1 MGVIGN
7 TLPTLLDLARRI
19 DPDGKVNAIAEQLV
33 QTNEVLEDMQWKEGN
48 LTTGEKTTV
57 RTGLPAVTWRKLNY
71 GVQPSK
77 SVTAQITDTTGM
89 LEAYAEVDKALA
101 DLNGNTSAWRMSEDA
116 AFLESMNQTMAAT
129 TFYGDTTT
137 NPERFVGLAPR
148 FSSVSTATAASAA
161 SVIDAGGTGT
171 DNMSVWLI
179 CWGPQTVYG
188 IYPKGSKAGF
198 THEDLGQVTL
208 LDANNGRFEGYR
220 THYKWD
226 CGLTVRDWRYV
237 IRIAN
242 IDSSDLTKNAAT
254 GADLVDLMAQ
264 AVELLPTQSM
274 GKPVFYVNARVR
286 SFLRRQIMAKTAYQL
301 TADTVAGKQVI
312 SFDGIP
318 VRRSDQLLATE
329 SRLV

>member
-1 MGVIGN
+1 MAVIGN

-33 QTNEVLEDMQWKEGN
+33 QTNEVLEDMTWKEGN
-48 LTTGEKTTV
+48 LTNGEKTSV

-77 SVTAQITDTTGM
+77 SATAQITDTCGM

-101 DLNGNTSAWRMSEDA
+101 DLNGNTSAWRMSEDS
-116 AFLESMNQTMAAT
+116 AFLESMNQALAAT
-129 TFYGDTTT
+129 IFYGDTAAY
-137 NPERFVGLAPR
+137 PERFVGLAPR
-148 FSSVSTATAASAA
+148 FSSVSTSTAASAA

-171 DNMSVWLI
+171 DNTSIWLV

-242 IDSSDLTKNAAT
+242 IDNSDLTKNAAT
-254 GADLVDLMAQ
+254 GGDLVDLMAQ
-264 AVELLPTQSM
+264 AVELLPTVSM
-274 GKPVFYVNARVR
+274 GKPVFYVNQRVR

-301 TADTVAGKQVI
+301 TADNVAGKQVI

-318 VRRSDQLLATE
+318 VRRSDQILATE